1 MITMTRLEKVI
12 ELIQETRP
20 QRIAVLTG
28 AGISAES
35 GVPTFRG
42 PQGLWRNFRPEQLAS
57 PDAFRRDPKL
67 VWEWYDWRRELVR
80 KCEPNAGHAALAE
93 LERERPDT
101 TTVITQNVDGL
112 HPRAGSRNIIELHG
126 NLYRARC
133 TQERTV
139 IAFDAPLE
147 SIPPMCECG
156 AMLRPDIVWFGESL
170 DSADMDRA
178 THAASEA
185 DLLLIVGTSGVVYPA
200 AGLVYVARGTTIEIN
215 PDETPLT
222 EQCDWSLQMPSSE
235 ALPQL
240 VAAILGRP

>member
-1 MITMTRLEKVI
+1 MTRLERVLEFISEKK
-12 ELIQETRP
+12 P
-20 QRIAVLTG
+20 QVIAVLTG

-57 PDAFRRDPKL
+57 PDAFRRDPRL

-80 KCEPNAGHAALAE
+80 KCEPNAGHLALAE
-93 LERERPDT
+93 LECARPEAT
-101 TTVITQNVDGL
+101 TIVTQNVDGL
-112 HPRAGSRNIIELHG
+112 HARAGSRNLIELHG

-133 TQERTV
+133 TKERNT
-139 IAFDAPLE
+139 IAFEPPIEA
-147 SIPPMCECG
+147 IPPMCGCG

-170 DSADMDRA
+170 DSSNMDRA
-178 THAASEA
+178 TNAAANA

-200 AGLVYVARGTTIEIN
+200 AGLVYVARGTTVEIN

-222 EQCDWSLQMPSSE
+222 EQCDFSLQMPSTQ
-235 ALPQL
+235 ALPRL
-240 VAAILGRP
+240 VDAILGRS